1 MDKQLGQLQWS
12 KDRRQMKLRAMIGAT
27 ALIGI
32 GAFVLWTAFRVFNA
46 PSTEEAMRRSLA
58 ALEKPELEI
67 AFALHPDACSI
78 TKVSIWKWSAACEG
92 VPMHFYEEITVCD
105 PGPPKICSAAPSP
118 YENCRSFF
126 WDIDLDGNPSDPIGY
141 RPKYASIMSE
151 CRPKGT
157 DASERLEMARRGMLP
172 NPVEILD
179 HSGTL
184 TGKPRP
190 IHPAVR

>member
-1 MDKQLGQLQWS
+1 MGWDAKDVALLKKLWAAGQSAAQIARRLGYKQLGQLQWS

-32 GAFVLWTAFRVFNA
+32 GAFVLWTAFRVINA

-105 PGPPKICSAAPSP
+105 PGSPKICSAAPSP
-118 YENCRSFF
+118 YENCRTFF
-126 WDIDLDGNPSDPIGY
+126 
-141 RPKYASIMSE
+141 
-151 CRPKGT
+151 
-157 DASERLEMARRGMLP
+157 
-172 NPVEILD
+172 
-179 HSGTL
+179 
-184 TGKPRP
+184 
-190 IHPAVR
+190 